1 MGPGIHA
8 DDAIADRALHLV
20 MQYQARH
27 TAWIVTVRGA
37 DGTLEVVGNPQ
48 IHRAGVYVGHGVRG
62 IAPGRTS
69 TVAL

>member
-1 MGPGIHA
+1 SRLTPGHA
-8 DDAIADRALHLV
+8 VSGTTHSMDR
-20 MQYQARH
+20 
-27 TAWIVTVRGA
+27 TVRGA
-37 DGTLEVVGNPQ
+37 GGTLEVVGNPQ